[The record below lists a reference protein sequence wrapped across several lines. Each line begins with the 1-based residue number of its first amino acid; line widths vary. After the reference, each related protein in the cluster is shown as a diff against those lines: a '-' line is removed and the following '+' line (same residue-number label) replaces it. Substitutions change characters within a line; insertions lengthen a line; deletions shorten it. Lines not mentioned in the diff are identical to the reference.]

1 MVRHGQYEMKDTDEE
16 RILTPLG
23 REQADLTG
31 RRLAALTEKAR
42 ISNKSAE
49 DISLSLTMSSMARA
63 TETAQIILK
72 HFPNMEGSSCDL
84 IQEGAPCEPV
94 SNG

>member
-1 MVRHGQYEMKDTDEE
+1 MQWLWTIAPKVQQNMGSLLVRISIWTH
-16 RILTPLG
+16 ISFFL
-23 REQADLTG
+23 
-31 RRLAALTEKAR
+31 

>member
-1 MVRHGQYEMKDTDEE
+1 MKDTDEE

-23 REQADLTG
+23 RQQADLTG
-31 RRLAALTEKAR
+31 RRLAALTEQAR
-42 ISNKSAE
+42 LNNKSPG
-49 DISLSLTMSSMARA
+49 DISLSFTMSSMARA

-72 HFPNMEGSSCDL
+72 HFPNLEGASCDL

-94 SNG
+94 SCG